1 MQKKH
6 PSSGKR
12 PGIIVAHYGVAVDV
26 LFADDNTRNMIR
38 VKRNSG
44 HVVGDKVVIKED
56 VLTRLGR
63 SSELS
68 RMDAR
73 GGRHIVGANLDVLCI
88 VVCCEPLPPPGFID
102 RAIVSARAANLRP
115 VLIVNKSDLPCFADY
130 QTTVRQ
136 VYQESV
142 QIFTMSAEDGTGLEP
157 LSTFFSEGHRGV
169 FVGPTGVG
177 KSSILNALLPKI
189 NLTTGEISET
199 KKRGRNTT
207 TVSTLHLLSD
217 GGELID
223 SPGFNDFGMVD
234 ISVEQLSTYFPGFEK
249 AGMQECRFR
258 DCKHREEPECRVI
271 ELVEQD
277 LIDAARYT
285 IYLQMLTEVEALQ
298 NRTRLSG
305 TPTPPQKE
313 LVYLRGLPGRSRC

>member
-1 MQKKH
+1 MKKKH
-6 PSSGKR
+6 IPLDNR
-12 PGIIVAHYGVAVDV
+12 EGIIVAHYGVAVDV
-26 LFADDNTRNMIR
+26 LFAEDNTRSMIR

-44 HVVGDKVVIKED
+44 HVVGDKVVIKEE
-56 VLTRLGR
+56 VLTRLER

-68 RMDAR
+68 RMDSR

-88 VVCCEPLPPPGFID
+88 VVSCEPLPPPGFID
-102 RAIVSARAANLRP
+102 RAIVSARAANLQP
-115 VLIVNKSDLPCFADY
+115 VLIINKSDLPCYADY
-130 QTTVRQ
+130 QAAIAY
-136 VYQESV
+136 VYQKSV
-142 QIFTMSAEDGTGLEP
+142 KIFTMSAEDGTGLEP
-157 LSTFFSEGHRGV
+157 LTTFFSEGHRGV

-234 ISVEQLSTYFPGFEK
+234 ISAEQLSTYFPGFEE
-249 AGMQECRFR
+249 AGMLACRFR

-271 ELVEQD
+271 ELVDQGG
-277 LIDAARYT
+277 IDATRYT

-298 NRTRLSG
+298 IEPDYRERRHRRKKT
-305 TPTPPQKE
+305 
-313 LVYLRGLPGRSRC
+313 

>member
-1 MQKKH
+1 MRKKH
-6 PSSGKR
+6 PSPIKKE
-12 PGIIVAHYGVAVDV
+12 GIIVAHYGVAVEV
-26 LFADDNTRNMIR
+26 MFTQDNTRSVIR

-44 HVVGDKVVIKED
+44 HVVGDRVVIKED
-56 VLTRLGR
+56 VLSRLER
-63 SSELS
+63 NSELS

-73 GGRHIVGANLDVLCI
+73 GGKHLVGANLDVLCI

-102 RAIVSARAANLRP
+102 RAIVSARAASLRP
-115 VLIVNKSDLPCFADY
+115 VLLVNKSDLPCFADY
-130 QTTVRQ
+130 NALIQTT
-136 VYQESV
+136 YQDSV
-142 QIFTMSAEDGTGLEP
+142 QIFTMSAEDGTGLAP
-157 LSTFFSEGHRGV
+157 LSNFFREGHRGV

-189 NLTTGEISET
+189 NLATGEISET
-199 KKRGRNTT
+199 KKRGRHTT

-234 ISVEQLSTYFPGFEK
+234 ISAEQLSTYFPGFER

-258 DCKHREEPECRVI
+258 DCKHREEPECKVI
-271 ELVEQD
+271 QLVDQG

-285 IYLQMLTEVEALQ
+285 IYLQMLLEVEALQ
-298 NRTRLSG
+298 LEPNYRERRHRR
-305 TPTPPQKE
+305 KKN
-313 LVYLRGLPGRSRC
+313 